1 MYEYAWVY
9 GRRNLADR
17 SWAAHTGQI
26 SQEQVLPEHL
36 ELDAM
41 GEKEIKNVLELV
53 VSRTAKNE
61 ARRQSRRRGSE
72 LMSMRLSQ
80 RKRLA

>member
-1 MYEYAWVY
+1 
-9 GRRNLADR
+9 
-17 SWAAHTGQI
+17 
-26 SQEQVLPEHL
+26 
-36 ELDAM
+36 M

-53 VSRTAKNE
+53 VGRTAKNE

-72 LMSMRLSQ
+72 LMSMHLSQ